1 MSWKELHKPWQDTSV
16 DYCDVCGN
24 LLIRRYWEF
33 SANGELL
40 RACRE
45 DDERLF
51 ARLIAFRSAYPAV
64 DDSNPFTSILGRSDL
79 AESRIAVREE
89 LQP

>member
-1 MSWKELHKPWQDTSV
+1 MAWRELGKPWHDTTV

-33 SANGELL
+33 SADGTTL

-45 DDERLF
+45 DDERL
-51 ARLIAFRSAYPAV
+51 
-64 DDSNPFTSILGRSDL
+64 L
-79 AESRIAVREE
+79 ALLVRHRKE
-89 LQP
+89 LTR